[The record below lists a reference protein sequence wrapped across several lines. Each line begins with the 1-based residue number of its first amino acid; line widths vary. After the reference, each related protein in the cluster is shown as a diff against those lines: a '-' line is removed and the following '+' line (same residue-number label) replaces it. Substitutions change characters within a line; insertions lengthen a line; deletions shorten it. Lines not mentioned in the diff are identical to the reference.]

1 MPAVLLPVGALL
13 LAAAAFLQTATPAEL
28 HWPKPDLFWYRVAAP
43 NGHLWLSV
51 DAKHGVREPLFDH
64 QRLAIE
70 LNLRS
75 GYEFTP
81 TTLPFAEPAAEFVVK
96 FDGSNA
102 YIQEG
107 AKAIEFVMDGNL
119 WRCDLQIKWNWNLV
133 PPTDYECG
141 SRRPHVPRPQ
151 TRPTSVTSPDGR
163 WDAIV
168 AEHNIGVRRRGAD
181 APVFM
186 LSKDGSASAPYSLG
200 SIVWSSDSRRV
211 AAYRVDAR
219 VSRSTAVAGNV
230 APLVTRGE
238 WPVPAVPSAI
248 SSAAAAG
255 R

>member
-1 MPAVLLPVGALL
+1 MPAVMPRLGAVI
-13 LAAAAFLQTATPAEL
+13 LAAAVFVQTPAPADL
-28 HWPKPDLFWYRVAAP
+28 HWPKPDLFWYRVALP
-43 NGHLWLSV
+43 NGHLWMSV

-81 TTLPFAEPAAEFVVK
+81 TTLPFADPAAEFVVK

-107 AKAIEFVMDGNL
+107 AKAIEFVMDGYL
-119 WRCDLQIKWNWNLV
+119 WRCELQIKWNWNLV

-151 TRPTSVTSPDGR
+151 TKPASVASPDGR
-163 WDAIV
+163 WDAVV
-168 AEHNIGVRRRGAD
+168 AEYNIGVRKRGTD

-186 LSKDGSASAPYSLG
+186 LSKDGSAPAPYSLG
-200 SIVWSSDSRRV
+200 SIVWSPDSRRV
-211 AAYRVDAR
+211 TAYRVDAK
-219 VSRSTAVAGNV
+219 VSQSTAVSGNV
-230 APLVTRGE
+230 APLVVRGE
-238 WPVPAVPSAI
+238 WPVPAATLSA
-248 SSAAAAG
+248 SAPAG
-255 R
+255 GR

>member
-1 MPAVLLPVGALL
+1 MPAVIQRLGALL
-13 LAAAAFLQTATPAEL
+13 LAAASYLQAPAPAEL
-28 HWPKPDLFWYRVAAP
+28 QWPKPDLFWYRVTIP
-43 NGHLWLSV
+43 NGNLWMSV

-81 TTLPFAEPAAEFVVK
+81 ATLPFADPAAEFVVK

-119 WRCDLQIKWNWNLV
+119 WRCELQIKWNWNLV

-141 SRRPHVPRPQ
+141 NRRPHTPRPAAP
-151 TRPTSVTSPDGR
+151 RPAAIGSPDGR
-163 WDAIV
+163 WDAV
-168 AEHNIGVRRRGAD
+168 VVEHNVGVRKRGTD

-186 LSKDGSASAPYSLG
+186 LSKDGIASAPYSMG
-200 SIVWSSDSRRV
+200 SIVWSTDSRRV
-211 AAYRVDAR
+211 TAYRVDAK
-219 VSRSTAVAGNV
+219 VSQSTAVAGNV
-230 APLVTRGE
+230 APLVVRGE
-238 WPVPAVPSAI
+238 WPVPAAAATLSAP
-248 SSAAAAG
+248 AAG